1 MGYDNQIMDLNK
13 KGMFKKKKKKI
24 KDVDFQVRQLFLDI
38 FFFIKR
44 HFFKKK
50 IMDISCGWYVL
61 YVKIGLIFFK
71 MIAAL

>member
-13 KGMFKKKKKKI
+13 KGMFKKKKENKRCGFSSKTI
-24 KDVDFQVRQLFLDI
+24 IFRY